1 MEGKTN
7 QTTTLDQLEATLR
20 EDDTR
25 ALSKAKFGVGVRVF
39 LIVFVLG
46 YMTWLFGAVSNLD
59 AEALTGI
66 AANSVAEQLP
76 EFRLNLQEYAIAQA
90 PMVTDMARDTLMQVP
105 TQMRQ
110 HLQQRLV
117 SESTDLIGRFEH
129 DVNAALEDVLDR
141 QMTAFRES
149 SPGDSLEAQL
159 DALILGVSGE
169 FRSTMIAALDEL
181 YNDYSSEVRRLN
193 DHLLWLQVGQDLSQS
208 EKLDKQLLEVWM
220 TLIHKHGVGKPLQIA
235 QNLERGF

>member
-1 MEGKTN
+1 MDAKTN
-7 QTTTLDQLEATLR
+7 QTTPLDQLDATLR
-20 EDDTR
+20 EDDAR
-25 ALSKAKFGVGVRVF
+25 ALSRAKVGVGLRVF

-46 YMTWLFGAVSNLD
+46 YMTWLFGAVSKLD

-66 AANSVAEQLP
+66 AANSVAERLP
-76 EFRLNLQEYAIAQA
+76 EFRSILQEYAIAQA

-105 TQMRQ
+105 TQLRQ

-117 SESTDLIGRFEH
+117 SESTDLIGRFED
-129 DVNAALEDVLDR
+129 DVNAALGEVLDR
-141 QMTAFRES
+141 QMAALRES
-149 SPGDSLEAQL
+149 SPGDSPEAQF
-159 DALILGVSGE
+159 DALILGISGE

-193 DHLLWLQVGQDLSQS
+193 DHLLQLQRGQDLSES

-220 TLIHKHGVGKPLQIA
+220 TLIHKHGVGDPLQIA
-235 QNLERGF
+235 QNLERAF